1 MLAIRENQRHPPPQW
16 GAETRAAQRTNVMS
30 ETVKNR
36 ENRAIRVLKK
46 AAQRA
51 KSGLRVRVA
60 NAWKMVPVRDREPAT
75 QTLNRWLL
83 LFLLSF
89 LFSFVIQKRPHW
101 EFSSVALGRACPASQ
116 QSPCG

>member
-1 MLAIRENQRHPPPQW
+1 MVGSVMLAIRENQRHPPPQR
-16 GAETRAAQRTNVMS
+16 GAETRAVQRTNVMS

-60 NAWKMVPVRDREPAT
+60 NAW
-75 QTLNRWLL
+75 
-83 LFLLSF
+83 
-89 LFSFVIQKRPHW
+89 
-101 EFSSVALGRACPASQ
+101 
-116 QSPCG
+116 